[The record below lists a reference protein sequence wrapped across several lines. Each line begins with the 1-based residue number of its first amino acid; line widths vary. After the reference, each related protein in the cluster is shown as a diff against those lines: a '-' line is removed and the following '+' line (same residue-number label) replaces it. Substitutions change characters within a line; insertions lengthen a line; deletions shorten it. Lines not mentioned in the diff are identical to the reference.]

1 MRNLFALISLI
12 VGSCSAQEYANQYAN
27 EIQEEDLKQLLY
39 VYSSDY
45 FEGRRTGSEGQKRAA
60 DFLRNFYQSH
70 QIRAAEGT
78 DNYYQDL
85 CLLVDKKSNKPEP
98 SSHYSRE

>member
-1 MRNLFALISLI
+1 MSTLLIT
-12 VGSCSAQEYANQYAN
+12 
-27 EIQEEDLKQLLY
+27 LK
-39 VYSSDY
+39 
-45 FEGRRTGSEGQKRAA
+45 EGEQGAEGQKRAA

-85 CLLVDKKSNKPEP
+85 CLLVDKKSDKPEP